1 MEDINGWRK
10 SSYSANGGECVEA
23 ADHDGLVLTRDSKL
37 SDSPVLTFSARDW
50 RRFTASI
57 KNS

>member
-1 MEDINGWRK
+1 MNGWRK

-37 SDSPVLTFSARDW
+37 SDSPVLTFSAHDW